1 MKRYFVLLSSFLKL
15 SWMVG
20 MEYRI
25 NFIIW
30 LLVDLGW
37 GIADLYF
44 YTVLLRN
51 IQAMGHWGISE
62 TLVVVGIFRVLMVP
76 AWGWFTT
83 SFEQLPK
90 MIHSGQLD
98 MLMTKPVDSQFMVSC
113 NKFAFS
119 LLSSAIV
126 GPALIWA
133 GLVQRNIP
141 ISLVQI
147 GTFIL
152 SLIATTFLM
161 YSVFFLLMTACL
173 FTERLNNIVYVFTS
187 AFDMARYP
195 KDIYAII
202 PQRIFTSIFPVA
214 LMVSVPADILFG
226 FTNPL
231 YMFQLLG
238 LGILFFIAGRT
249 VWFYGLRRYTSASS

>member
-1 MKRYFVLLSSFLKL
+1 MKRYLVLLVSFLKL

-20 MEYRI
+20 MEYRV
-25 NFIIW
+25 NFLVW
-30 LLVDLGW
+30 LAVDLGW
-37 GIADLYF
+37 GLADLYF
-44 YTVLLRN
+44 YTILFQNVQSLGR
-51 IQAMGHWGISE
+51 WGISE

-76 AWGWFTT
+76 AWGWMTT

-126 GPALIWA
+126 GPTLIWM
-133 GLVQRNIP
+133 GLAQRNIP
-141 ISLVQI
+141 ISVAQV
-147 GTFIL
+147 GVFIL
-152 SLIATTFLM
+152 SLFATTFLM
-161 YSVFFLLMTACL
+161 YAVFFLFMTACL

-187 AFDMARYP
+187 MFDMARYP
-195 KDIYAII
+195 KDIYGLI
-202 PQRIFTSIFPVA
+202 PQRIFTSILPVA

-226 FTNPL
+226 FTSPWYIL
-231 YMFQLLG
+231 QLLG
-238 LGILFFIAGRT
+238 LGVVFFIVGRT
-249 VWFYGLRRYTSASS
+249 VWLYGLRRYTSASS